1 MRATKGQQFF
11 GWMGLTFFAP
21 ENWDLVIAKGNRF
34 DGYLRFEEDGLT
46 RCEIQWTLV
55 SAGRVVLDEQ
65 VEHYLKS
72 LEQMLQKQGKPVTIR
87 KNIHIV
93 SRRQVKRNVRD
104 FMWESNTV
112 GYGMMWFCEEC
123 RRALVA
129 QVVGYEHEPVKE
141 WAKQVFLSLSDH
153 PDGDWETWS
162 VYGLKFEA
170 PKGWSMAKSEIMPG
184 KIRFTFKLGEYELSV
199 GRYGPA
205 SVLLKDK
212 KLEDFAV
219 EVLGKE
225 TVERFKIH
233 YRTEILNGHE
243 GMNLVGKDKRAK
255 SPIHVLLRRLRTGNP
270 FPQFRGRLW
279 HCQQSNRIYT
289 AIGLI
294 APEHEILWEQLA
306 KSVRCHEREN

>member
-1 MRATKGQQFF
+1 MPAVKGLQFI
-11 GWMGLTFFAP
+11 GWMGLTFFVP
-21 ENWDLVIAKGNRF
+21 ENWDLVHSKGNRF
-34 DGYLRFEEDGLT
+34 DGYLRFEEDGVI

-55 SAGRVVLDEQ
+55 SAGKVILDEQ

-72 LEQMLQKQGKPVTIR
+72 LEQMLRKQGKPVTVR

-93 SRRQVKRNVRD
+93 SRKQVKRNVRD
-104 FMWESNTV
+104 FMWQSSTI
-112 GYGMMWFCEEC
+112 GYGMMWFCEDC

-153 PDGDWETWS
+153 SDGDWETWS

-170 PKGWSMAKSEIMPG
+170 PKGWNMSKGEIMPG
-184 KIRFTFKLGEYELSV
+184 KICFNFKLGEYEMTVS
-199 GRYGPA
+199 RYGPA

-212 KLEDFAV
+212 KLEEFAI

-233 YRTEILNGHE
+233 YRTENLNGHE
-243 GMNLVGKDKRAK
+243 GIELIGKDKRAK
-255 SPIHVLLRRLRTGNP
+255 SPLHVFLRRLKTGNP

-279 HCQQSNRIYT
+279 NCEQSNRIYL
-289 AIGLI
+289 AVGLI
-294 APEHEILWEQLA
+294 APEHEPLWEQFA
-306 KSVRCHEREN
+306 NSVSCHEKEF

>member
-1 MRATKGQQFF
+1 MPTTQGQQFI
-11 GWMGLTFFAP
+11 GWMGLTFYVP
-21 ENWDLVIAKGNRF
+21 ENWDLVHAKGNRF
-34 DGYLRFEEDGLT
+34 DGYLRFEEDGVL

-72 LEQMLQKQGKPVTIR
+72 LEQMLRKRGSPVTIR

-93 SRRQVKRNVRD
+93 SRKQVKRNVRD

-129 QVVGYEHEPVKE
+129 QVVGYEGEPVKE
-141 WAKQVFLSLSDH
+141 WARQVFLSLSDH
-153 PDGDWETWS
+153 AEGDWEIWS

-170 PKGWSMAKSEIMPG
+170 PKGWNMAKSEIAPG
-184 KIRFTFKLGEYELSV
+184 KISFVFRQGEYELSV

-205 SVLLKDK
+205 SVLLKGK
-212 KLEDFAV
+212 GLEEFAV

-225 TVERFKIH
+225 TVERFNIH
-233 YRTEILNGHE
+233 YRIENLHDHE
-243 GMNLVGKDKRAK
+243 GMVLVGKDKRSAN
-255 SPIHVLLRRLRTGNP
+255 PFHVFLRRLRTGNP
-270 FPQFRGRLW
+270 FPQFRGWLW
-279 HCQQSNRIYT
+279 RCERSNRVYLSVGT
-289 AIGLI
+289 I
-294 APEHEILWEQLA
+294 APEHEHLWEHMAQ
-306 KSVRCHEREN
+306 SVQCHEEP